1 MEINTP
7 AACKRLSLIKRFGGI
22 VSFLKS
28 VFKLQSASY
37 YMPVIC
43 EYTALFLP
51 KVKQE
56 ATQNHR
62 QKDRKE
68 PRQEGAAGS
77 ASGSVTGMGG
87 NLFQDFPGF
96 TTDIV
101 VWAEK
106 QVPVTGRLPPFWAY
120 RCPASPGSSAANI
133 TFFSCFGSQTE
144 GTYSP
149 CAVCTKIARAASPC
163 FRGDPASPSSCLGN
177 SGTYFK
183 IWDCHLPWG

>member
-28 VFKLQSASY
+28 IFKLQSASY

-43 EYTALFLP
+43 ECTALFLP

-68 PRQEGAAGS
+68 PRQEGAVGS
-77 ASGSVTGMGG
+77 ALGSVTGMGG

-96 TTDIV
+96 KTDIV

-106 QVPVTGRLPPFWAY
+106 QVPVTARLPPFWAY
-120 RCPASPGSSAANI
+120 QCPASPGSSAANI

-144 GTYSP
+144 STYSP
-149 CAVCTKIARAASPC
+149 CTVYTKIARAASPC
-163 FRGDPASPSSCLGN
+163 FGGDPASPSGCLGN

-183 IWDCHLPWG
+183 I